1 MKKRSKVVFAAV
13 ILVVALS
20 VSAFAAT
27 AGRNI
32 LIYPGISI
40 YIDDAKLN
48 PTDVNGNPVEVFS
61 YNGTTYLPVR
71 AISEAFGKQVQWDGK
86 TQSVYIGS
94 HSTAQQPQQ
103 QPASVTTEQKNAL
116 KKAQSYLSFTSF
128 SRKGLI
134 EQLEFEGFS
143 TEASTYAVDNCGANW
158 YEQAAKKAQSYLN
171 FSSFSRQGLIEQLEF
186 EGFTHDQAV
195 YGVDQVY

>member
-94 HSTAQQPQQ
+94 HSVAQQ
-103 QPASVTTEQKNAL
+103 QPASVTTEQENAL
-116 KKAQSYLSFTSF
+116 KEAQRYLSFSSF
-128 SRKGLI
+128 SRQGLI
-134 EQLEFEGFS
+134 EQLEFEKYS
-143 TEASTYAVDNCGANW
+143 TEAATYAADNCGANW